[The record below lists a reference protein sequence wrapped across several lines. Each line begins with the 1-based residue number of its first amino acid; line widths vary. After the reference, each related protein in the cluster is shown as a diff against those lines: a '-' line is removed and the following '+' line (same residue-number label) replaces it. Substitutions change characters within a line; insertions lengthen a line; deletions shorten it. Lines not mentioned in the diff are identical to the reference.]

1 MSAART
7 RLVRDRAARTAVKW
21 VLPPRRRLWI
31 PLSLLLVVLLGGTCW
46 RGLAAAQGPTTERQ
60 VTYDPI
66 TWWTVDGG
74 GHTWSSG
81 GYYELG
87 GTIGQPDAGY
97 LVGGTY
103 TLGGGF
109 WEGGEL
115 AEVLYNIY
123 LPVVAKHYP

>member
-1 MSAART
+1 MSATRT
-7 RLVRDRAARTAVKW
+7 RPIRDRIVRTAGRLIV
-21 VLPPRRRLWI
+21 PPHRRLWI
-31 PLSLLLVVLLGGTCW
+31 TLSLLLVILLGGTCW
-46 RGLAAAQGPTTERQ
+46 RGFAAAQGPTTERQ

-81 GYYELG
+81 GHYTLG

-97 LVGGTY
+97 LAGGAY

-109 WEGGEL
+109 WHGGVL
-115 AEVLYNIY
+115 AVVLHKLY
-123 LPVVAKHYP
+123 LPLVLRSY